1 MWDVEEFLQQHEH
14 GRYKKKTKNK
24 TWLLVEK
31 RVQIEP
37 GNDARNSRSDV
48 NGVLLTIF
56 VEDKNSGHSA
66 RCILGERLIDA
77 ETGRRPSYL

>member
-1 MWDVEEFLQQHEH
+1 MWDVEEFLQQHEQ
-14 GRYKKKTKNK
+14 GRYKNK

-66 RCILGERLIDA
+66 RCILGERLIDV
-77 ETGRRPSYL
+77 ETGR